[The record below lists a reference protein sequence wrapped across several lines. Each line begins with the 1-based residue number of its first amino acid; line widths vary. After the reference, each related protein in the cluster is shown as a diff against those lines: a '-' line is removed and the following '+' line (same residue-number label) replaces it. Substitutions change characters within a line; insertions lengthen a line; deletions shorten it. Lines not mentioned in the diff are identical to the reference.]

1 MSTSIR
7 EQVLAALESRLGTV
21 AGVTVE
27 RNRVE
32 SVTEFPALVMI
43 DGGHTVTDENTGLK
57 LYRLRIDVE
66 GYVEATTAAELGPAL
81 SDLYAKAVAALM
93 ADRTLGGIAIDVHE
107 GELRDPE
114 IDRTQGHGPHAAF
127 SLAFEVD
134 YATNPTDPY
143 QPGP

>member
-7 EQVLAALESRLGTV
+7 EQVLAAVETQLATIAS
-21 AGVTVE
+21 VTVE

-32 SVTEFPALVMI
+32 PVAAFPTLVLV
-43 DGGHTVTDENTGLK
+43 DGGHTVSEENTGLK
-57 LYRLRIDVE
+57 LYALRLEVE
-66 GYVEATTAAELGPAL
+66 GYVQTTTTPELGPAL
-81 SDLYAKAVAALM
+81 SDLYASAVTALM
-93 ADRTLGGIAIDVHE
+93 TDCTLGGIAIDARE

-134 YATNPTDPY
+134 FATDPADPY
-143 QPGP
+143 QFVS